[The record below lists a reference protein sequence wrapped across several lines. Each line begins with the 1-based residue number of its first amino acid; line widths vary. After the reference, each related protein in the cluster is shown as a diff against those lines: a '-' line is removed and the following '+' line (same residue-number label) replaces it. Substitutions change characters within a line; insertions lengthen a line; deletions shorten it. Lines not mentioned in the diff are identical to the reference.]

1 MIYNYLSQLYS
12 NSFALECWD
21 KKGQMCKETFRHQ
34 GRKLCKTIFA
44 HLRKFSL
51 EAAFSFLIQLGLDV
65 VLVVLVVFVVL
76 ELPSQLTNRLG
87 K

>member
-12 NSFALECWD
+12 NSFVPECWD
-21 KKGQMCKETFRHQ
+21 KKGQMCKKKLRHQ

-51 EAAFSFLIQLGLDV
+51 EAAYSFLIQLGLYV
-65 VLVVLVVFVVL
+65 VLVVL
-76 ELPSQLTNRLG
+76 ELLSQLTNRLG